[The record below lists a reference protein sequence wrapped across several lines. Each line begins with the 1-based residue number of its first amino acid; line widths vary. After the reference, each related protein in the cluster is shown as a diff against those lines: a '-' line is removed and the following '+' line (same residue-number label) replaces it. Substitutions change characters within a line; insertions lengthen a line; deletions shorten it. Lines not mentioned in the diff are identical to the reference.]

1 MRILL
6 TRELGRNDALAARL
20 RDIRHEPVECPLI
33 ATEPTGDGPVDV
45 DGYDWVVVTS
55 TVGARELRKR
65 MRGRPSRVAAV
76 GRATAEAFGGA
87 VDLVPDVA
95 TQEGLLAELPRP
107 AGRVLVAAAAAA
119 RRVLADE
126 LGADF
131 VPLYRTHQ
139 LRPELPPHDLAVL
152 ASGSAARAYAAAG
165 APASAVSIGPVTS
178 GAARAAGVT
187 IRAEATTPDVEG
199 LVRAVEDACSSRS

>member
-6 TRELGRNDALAARL
+6 TRESGRNGALAARL
-20 RDIRHEPVECPLI
+20 RDLGHEPVECPLI

-45 DGYDWVVVTS
+45 DGYDWVIVTS
-55 TVGARELRKR
+55 AVGARELRKR
-65 MRGRPSRVAAV
+65 MRGSPLRVAAV

-107 AGRVLVAAAAAA
+107 AGRVLVAAAAGA
-119 RRVLADE
+119 RRLLTDE

-131 VPLYRTHQ
+131 VPLYRTHE
-139 LRPELPPHDLAVL
+139 LRPWLPPHDLAVL

-165 APASAVSIGPVTS
+165 APAAAVSIGPVTS

-187 IRAEATTPDVEG
+187 IHAEATTQDVEG